1 MREDWALRAASS
13 TLTAG
18 FVSALTLAGFGFAAF
33 FSVFVRVAA
42 AGFARVSVLTGVA
55 SVLTVTLV
63 GLLALRVVAAGRA
76 RFSILGVFFL
86 AINLAMVVGRAAS
99 LGADLNVTIL
109 ESLTGSIASD

>member
-33 FSVFVRVAA
+33 VSVFVRVAA
-42 AGFARVSVLTGVA
+42 GLLARVSVLTGVLSA
-55 SVLTVTLV
+55 LTVTLV

-76 RFSILGVFFL
+76 RFSVLGVFFWQFSKTWPWL
-86 AINLAMVVGRAAS
+86 WAERRVS
-99 LGADLNVTIL
+99 EQT
-109 ESLTGSIASD
+109 